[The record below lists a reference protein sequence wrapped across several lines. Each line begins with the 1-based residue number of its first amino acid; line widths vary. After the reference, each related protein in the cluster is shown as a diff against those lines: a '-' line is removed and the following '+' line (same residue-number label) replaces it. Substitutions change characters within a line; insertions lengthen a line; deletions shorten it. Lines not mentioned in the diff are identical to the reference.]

1 VKNEKDFESCIA
13 LFGAQRRIKN
23 LVFVLPLECFTCSI
37 DTKIENKHIE

>member
-23 LVFVLPLECFTCSI
+23 LVFVLPLECSI